1 MYTEQTNFSIKNVI
15 LQFLFVAL
23 FIFILIWLF
32 PLKSD
37 LKKAVDSVETS
48 DLTVLTD
55 RIFNENIIAMKDA
68 AKSYYTT
75 SRLPQNVGD
84 KVKMTLGEMLEKK
97 IILPF
102 TDKDGKTCSLTD
114 SYVEITKY
122 DEEFIMKVNLK
133 CGEEENYLLVYMGCY
148 DYCSTTL
155 CEKNTS
161 DVSSPTIY
169 SSKKTSTEKVIKNE
183 QTTTNNSTTNITNN
197 VINNN
202 VVNNNTVINN
212 NTIINNNTKKDDVT
226 PDPTPDPEYL
236 YEYKKT
242 TEGYYKESDWSDWS
256 TTEVSASTTR
266 SVRVKTVTEKVLKG
280 YNVTKGYD
288 YSKPIYTNKVVTTG
302 TETILTCD
310 KWEYVSAGTS
320 KQYNGEWQYAGLVTL
335 YSVPTNTDTVKYEF
349 VRFTDETCSNSCS
362 STTGMIYKKYVV
374 GSTSVDLSTY
384 ECTSS
389 SYKTITLSTT
399 VKSITGYETYVIS
412 KEPVYENVA
421 KKYYSYKTREY
432 VQGTTDVK
440 WSIYNDTTLIAAG
453 YKYTGNR
460 KQK

>member
-37 LKKAVDSVETS
+37 LKKAVDGVKTT

-55 RIFNENIIAMKDA
+55 RIFNENIISMKDA

-75 SRLPQNVGD
+75 SRLPKNVGD

-155 CEKNTS
+155 CEKNTA
-161 DVSSPTIY
+161 DVKSPTIY
-169 SSKKTSTEKVIKNE
+169 SVKKASDEKI
-183 QTTTNNSTTNITNN
+183 
-197 VINNN
+197 
-202 VVNNNTVINN
+202 
-212 NTIINNNTKKDDVT
+212 IINNNNTNTNTNTVTIINPTPT
-226 PDPTPDPEYL
+226 PDPTPDPTPTPTPDPTPDPVPTVEYL

-242 TEGYYKESDWSDWS
+242 TNGYYKESDWSEWS
-256 TTEVSASTTR
+256 KTEVKASSTV
-266 SVRVKTVTEKVLKG
+266 SVRTKTVTEKKLKG
-280 YNVTKGYD
+280 YNVKKAYD
-288 YSKPIYTNKVVTTG
+288 YSKPIYTTKVVKTG

-320 KQYNGEWQYAGLVTL
+320 KQYNGEWEYAGLVTL
-335 YSVPTNTDTVKYEF
+335 YSVPTNTDTVRYEF
-349 VRFTDETCSNSCS
+349 VRFTDETCSESCS
-362 STTGMIYKKYVV
+362 STTGMIYKKYVA
-374 GSTSVDLSTY
+374 GSSSVDLSTY

-389 SYKTITLSTT
+389 SYKTIVLSTM
-399 VKSITGYETYVIS
+399 VKTITGYETYIVS
-412 KEPVYENVA
+412 KTPVYEDVTT
-421 KKYYSYKTREY
+421 KYYSYKTREY
-432 VQGTTDVK
+432 IQGTTDIK
-440 WSIYNDTTLIAAG
+440 WSVYNDTALLTAG
-453 YKYTGNR
+453 YKYTGN
-460 KQK
+460 KKVK

>member
-37 LKKAVDSVETS
+37 LNKAVEGIENT

-55 RIFNENIIAMKDA
+55 RIFNENIISMKDA

-75 SRLPQNVGD
+75 PRLPKNVGD

-102 TDKDGKTCSLTD
+102 TDKDGKTCSLTE

-122 DEEFIMKVNLK
+122 DEEYIMKVNLK

-161 DVSSPTIY
+161 DVKSPTIY
-169 SSKKTSTEKVIKNE
+169 SSQKTENVIKNE
-183 QTTTNNSTTNITNN
+183 
-197 VINNN
+197 V
-202 VVNNNTVINN
+202 
-212 NTIINNNTKKDDVT
+212 VT
-226 PDPTPDPEYL
+226 PQPVPTPQPQPQPTPVPTPVVEYL

-242 TEGYYKESDWSDWS
+242 TEGYYNETDWSDWS
-256 TTEVSASTTR
+256 KTEVSASSTTA
-266 SVRVKTVTEKVLKG
+266 VRIKTVTENVLKG
-280 YNVTKGYD
+280 YNVKKAYD
-288 YSKPIYTNKVVTTG
+288 YNKPIYGTKVVNTG
-302 TETILTCD
+302 TETILACD
-310 KWEYVSAGTS
+310 KWEYVSTGTT
-320 KQYNGEWQYAGLVTL
+320 KEYNGEWQYAGLVTL
-335 YSVPTNTDTVKYEF
+335 YSVPTNTDTEKYEF
-349 VRFTDETCSNSCS
+349 VRFVDETCKESCS
-362 STTGMIYKKYVV
+362 STVGMIYKKYVA
-374 GSTSVDLSTY
+374 GSSSVDLSTY

-389 SYKTITLSTT
+389 SYKTINLSTT
-399 VKSITGYETYVIS
+399 VKTVIGYETYVIS
-412 KEPVYENVA
+412 KTPVYETVST
-421 KKYYSYKTREY
+421 KYYSYKTRTY
-432 VQGTTDVK
+432 VEGTTDIK
-440 WSIYNDTTLIAAG
+440 WSSLNDNTLLSAG
-453 YKYTGNR
+453 YKLTGNK

>member
-37 LKKAVDSVETS
+37 LNKAIDSIENT
-48 DLTVLTD
+48 DLSVLTD
-55 RIFNENIIAMKDA
+55 RIFNENIISMKDA

-75 SRLPQNVGD
+75 SRLPKNVGD

-102 TDKDGKTCSLTD
+102 TDKDGKTCSLTE

-122 DEEFIMKVNLK
+122 DEEYIMKVNLK

-161 DVSSPTIY
+161 DVKSPTIY
-169 SSKKTSTEKVIKNE
+169 SSQKAETVIKTE
-183 QTTTNNSTTNITNN
+183 TNVST
-197 VINNN
+197 N
-202 VVNNNTVINN
+202 VV
-212 NTIINNNTKKDDVT
+212 VT
-226 PDPTPDPEYL
+226 PTPQPTPVPTPQPQPEPTPVPQPTVEYL
-236 YEYKKT
+236 HEYIKT

-256 TTEVSASTTR
+256 KTEVSASSTTA
-266 SVRVKTVTEKVLKG
+266 VRVKTVTEKVLKG
-280 YNVTKGYD
+280 YNVKKAYD
-288 YSKPIYTNKVVTTG
+288 KNKPIYGNKVVNIG

-310 KWEYVSAGTS
+310 KWEYVSAGTT
-320 KQYNGEWQYAGLVTL
+320 KEYNGEWQYAGLVTL
-335 YSVPTNTDTVKYEF
+335 YSVPTNTDTEKYEF
-349 VRFTDETCSNSCS
+349 VRFTDETCKESCS
-362 STTGMIYKKYVV
+362 STVGMIYKKYVA
-374 GSTSVDLSTY
+374 GSSSVDLSTY

-389 SYKTITLSTT
+389 SYKTTNLSTT
-399 VKSITGYETYVIS
+399 VKTIIGYETYIVS
-412 KEPVYENVA
+412 KTPVYENVST
-421 KKYYSYKTREY
+421 KYYSFKTRKYIE
-432 VQGTTDVK
+432 GTTDTK
-440 WSIYNDTTLIAAG
+440 WSYLNDNTLLSAG
-453 YKYTGNR
+453 YKLTGNK